1 MQQALRFAQS
11 HCESC
16 MIRIN
21 LLPVRDIKR
30 RNKVKKELFAAARVV
45 VFILILLAMAGIW
58 KTATV
63 KNLRSELAD
72 LQANKKQ
79 HNAYL
84 KEIESLEKENELLLN
99 RIAVIEQLKQS
110 SAVTVRIL
118 DDVARRT
125 PPDRIWLTGLA
136 QTGNQVQIGGIS
148 LDNQTV
154 AKYMVDLEGSPF
166 LQNLVLVKSDMK
178 RYADRDLKAFTI
190 TSSIVVPEEQHL
202 TPAAVQ

>member
-1 MQQALRFAQS
+1 
-11 HCESC
+11 